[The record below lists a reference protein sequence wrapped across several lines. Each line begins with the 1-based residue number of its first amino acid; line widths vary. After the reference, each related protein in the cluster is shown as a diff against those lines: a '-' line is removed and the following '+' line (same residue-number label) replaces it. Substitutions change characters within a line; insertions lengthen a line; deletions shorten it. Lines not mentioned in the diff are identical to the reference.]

1 MSSMESGKAYFYIA
15 TNLEWKK
22 LLANDRYKLIITNS
36 LKFQVEQ
43 KRIEVFSFIIM
54 PNHMHLIWRINENLL
69 PEKVQQSF
77 MKYTAQPII
86 EDMKRNYDLLLQ
98 ELIVNAK
105 DRKYQFWERNPLAI
119 ELYSEEVI
127 WQKLEYI
134 HNNPCNPKWNLA
146 ARPED
151 TSGHR
156 QHTIF

>member
-1 MSSMESGKAYFYIA
+1 
-15 TNLEWKK
+15 
-22 LLANDRYKLIITNS
+22 

-77 MKYTAQPII
+77 MKYTAQSVI
-86 EDMKRNYDLLLQ
+86 EDMKRNHDPLLQ

-105 DRKYQFWERNPLAI
+105 DRKYQFWERNPLAV
-119 ELYSEEVI
+119 ELYSEEVL

-134 HNNPCNPKWNLA
+134 HNCLCNPKWNLA

-151 TSGHR
+151 YKWSSAAYYILNLDDWGTYFKYYGG
-156 QHTIF
+156 